1 VLIATGLMQDVET
14 WVLVNSPLAP
24 WEIGADIGR

>member
-1 VLIATGLMQDVET
+1 VAPAAEDGLET